1 MVDVA
6 LGNGREKPSEQGTA
20 AGVGSEWRPALAA
33 WGRKPEE
40 LGVERVGEVVAQ
52 RGGSSNCNSGLGERY
67 AVETEETLPGGLAA
81 QSAGLGQREFGEA
94 EGTVEGN
101 LLGSGRTGFGRLV
114 EVVLC
119 THGG

>member
-6 LGNGREKPSEQGTA
+6 LGNGCAKPSEQGTA
-20 AGVGSEWRPALAA
+20 AGVGGEWRPALTA
-33 WGRKPEE
+33 WSGQPEE
-40 LGVERVGEVVAQ
+40 LGVERVGEVVAE
-52 RGGSSNCNSGLGERY
+52 RGGSGDGNSGLGERY
-67 AVETEETLPGGLAA
+67 AVEIEETLPGGLAA
-81 QSAGLGQREFGEA
+81 QSAGLGQSEFGEA

-101 LLGSGRTGFGRLV
+101 LLGSGGTDFGRLV